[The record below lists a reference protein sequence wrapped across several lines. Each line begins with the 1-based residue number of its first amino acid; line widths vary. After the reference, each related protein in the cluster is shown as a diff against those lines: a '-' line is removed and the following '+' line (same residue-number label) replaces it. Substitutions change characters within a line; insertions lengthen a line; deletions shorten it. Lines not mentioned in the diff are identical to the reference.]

1 MYKPNTQKPKTPIER
16 YADNVKNMWENLNKK
31 IHFNRHNSYVAIL
44 TLFSGCL
51 ISLFLFLLL
60 LGLCIKFVL
69 FIITF

>member
-1 MYKPNTQKPKTPIER
+1 MYKTNTPRSKTPIER
-16 YADNVKNMWENLNKK
+16 YADNVKNMWEKWSRK
-31 IHFNRHNSYVAIL
+31 IHFNRHSSYVAIL